1 MKKCA
6 RCHETKDLIDFRVDK
21 NTQDG
26 ITSYCKTCKQQYG
39 REWSKKN
46 QKKKRE
52 LGREW
57 RKKNQKKILEYGRKW
72 YKKNQKK
79 LQELGRKW
87 YKKNQKKIQ
96 VGQTIL
102 RRNKRRNNLQYRLA
116 CNLRARLWAAMRN
129 IKKNKPTKEFLGCSM
144 EDLKAHLENQF
155 STGMSWDNYG
165 KWHLDHIKPCC
176 SFDLTDIEQQ
186 KVCFHYTNLQ
196 PLWAIDNKKKGRK
209 IL

>member
-6 RCHETKDLIDFRVDK
+6 KCHETKDLIDFRVDK

-26 ITSYCKTCKQQYG
+26 ITSYCTTCKRQYG
-39 REWSKKN
+39 RE
-46 QKKKRE
+46 
-52 LGREW
+52 
-57 RKKNQKKILEYGRKW
+57 
-72 YKKNQKK
+72 
-79 LQELGRKW
+79 W

-116 CNLRARLWAAMRN
+116 CNLRTKLWKIMGN
-129 IKKNKPTKEFLGCSM
+129 KKNKTTKEFLGCSM

-165 KWHLDHIKPCC
+165 EWHLDHIKPCC

-186 KVCFHYTNLQ
+186 NVCFHYTNLQ
-196 PLWAIDNKKKGRK
+196 PLWAMDNIKKSGKY
-209 IL
+209 

>member
-6 RCHETKDLIDFRVDK
+6 RCHETKDLIDFPVDK
-21 NTQDG
+21 KARDG
-26 ITSYCKTCKQQYG
+26 MSSYCKTCKRQYG
-39 REWSKKN
+39 RE
-46 QKKKRE
+46 
-52 LGREW
+52 
-57 RKKNQKKILEYGRKW
+57 W

-79 LQELGRKW
+79 LQEYGREW

-116 CNLRARLWAAMRN
+116 CNLRARLWAIMGN
-129 IKKNKPTKEFLGCSM
+129 IKKNKPTKECLGCSM

-165 KWHLDHIKPCC
+165 KWHVDHIKPCC

-196 PLWAIDNKKKGRK
+196 PLWATDNMKKGGK